1 MPPLQNGTEQ
11 AIISLKSTV
20 DAVESLL
27 TEINL
32 VISEGDAVV
41 PPYVSTLDKA
51 ERHLGTMYIFSPLPI
66 VILTQRQQSHA
77 GMKNTMEGIRRC
89 VAGWVSD

>member
-1 MPPLQNGTEQ
+1 MMPPPQNGTEQ
-11 AIISLKSTV
+11 AIINLKSTV

-41 PPYVSTLDKA
+41 SPYVSTLDKA
-51 ERHLGTMYIFSPLPI
+51 ERHPCTMYIIFSPPPTL
-66 VILTQRQQSHA
+66 ILTQKQ
-77 GMKNTMEGIRRC
+77 
-89 VAGWVSD
+89 